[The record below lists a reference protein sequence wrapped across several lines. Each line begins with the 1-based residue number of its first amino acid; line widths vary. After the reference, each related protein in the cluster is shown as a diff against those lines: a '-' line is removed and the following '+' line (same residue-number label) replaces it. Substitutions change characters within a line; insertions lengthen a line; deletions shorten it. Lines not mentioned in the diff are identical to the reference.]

1 MSEEERNFLEIVD
14 LKKGFGSGDT
24 RQEVLCGMNF
34 SVAKGEFCVLLGPSG
49 SGKSTL
55 LNVISGLERP
65 ESGEILYDKNDITAF
80 SDSRLTEFR
89 KKNIGFI
96 FQQYYLLPNMD
107 VAKNVKM
114 GADLVANKE
123 YRTIIEA
130 VGLGNKL
137 HKYPSELSGGEQ
149 QRVSVARALAKKPKV
164 LFLDEPTG
172 ALDEQ
177 TGRQVLDYISKLQN
191 EYGFTIVM
199 VTHNLNIAEMAKTV
213 IKMNSGCISEIY
225 TNDTQKTAY
234 EIGW

>member
-1 MSEEERNFLEIVD
+1 MIEVKDVIKSYGHGESRFQVLKDICLEIAD
-14 LKKGFGSGDT
+14 GDF
-24 RQEVLCGMNF
+24 V
-34 SVAKGEFCVLLGPSG
+34 VILGASG

-65 ESGEILYDKNDITAF
+65 DSGKVLYDSTEITVFSDNELTAF
-80 SDSRLTEFR
+80 R
-89 KKNIGFI
+89 KANVGFI

-107 VAKNVKM
+107 VDKNVKM
-114 GADLVANKE
+114 GADLADSKD
-123 YRTIIEA
+123 YKTIIEA
-130 VGLGNKL
+130 VGLGEKL

-177 TGRQVLDYISKLQN
+177 TGRQVLDYICKLKNQ
-191 EYGFTIVM
+191 YGFTIVI
-199 VTHNLNIAEMAKTV
+199 VTHNLNIAEMATTV
-213 IKMNSGCISEIY
+213 IKMNSGKILDIY
-225 TNDTQKTAY
+225 TNETQKTAY